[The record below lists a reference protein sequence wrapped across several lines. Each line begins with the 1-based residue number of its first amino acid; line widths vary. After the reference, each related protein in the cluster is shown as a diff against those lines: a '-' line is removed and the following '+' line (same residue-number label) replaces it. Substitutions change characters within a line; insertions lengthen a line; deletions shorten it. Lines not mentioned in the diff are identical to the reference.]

1 MVNNNLQ
8 PENAKFLPSNM
19 ASKNNA
25 QHDIKIAMLDLKNK
39 FNTICTCIT
48 KLKALNNNQYLNK
61 HVFKSFSNPCLSCIQ
76 VLSLRV

>member
-1 MVNNNLQ
+1 MVNNLQ
-8 PENAKFLPSNM
+8 PESAKFLPSNM

-61 HVFKSFSNPCLSCIQ
+61 HVFKIFLNPACNAFKF
-76 VLSLRV
+76 